1 MTEPSL
7 IDLTDDK
14 EFMERVL
21 KKSEEMQE
29 ETLKKALAVPLEK
42 QKAER
47 ERTCIVCH
55 HQFTQQM
62 RLNKHGKMVHM
73 KGESGRFCS
82 DECKRAFTRAY
93 QRNLRAHNAGHF
105 RQYNRKRMATKRYE
119 QYKERA
125 KPLYDEL
132 KSLILSKEDDAALEL
147 LTDVSLGRLT
157 LKEKK

>member
-1 MTEPSL
+1 M
-7 IDLTDDK
+7 
-14 EFMERVL
+14 
-21 KKSEEMQE
+21 
-29 ETLKKALAVPLEK
+29 K

-55 HQFTQQM
+55 RQFMQQM
-62 RLNKHGKMVHM
+62 KINKHGKMVHM

-93 QRNLRAHNAGHF
+93 QRNLRASNVEHF

-132 KSLILSKEDDAALEL
+132 KNLILRKEDDAALEL
-147 LTDVSLGRLT
+147 LTDISLGRLT
-157 LKEKK
+157 LKEEE